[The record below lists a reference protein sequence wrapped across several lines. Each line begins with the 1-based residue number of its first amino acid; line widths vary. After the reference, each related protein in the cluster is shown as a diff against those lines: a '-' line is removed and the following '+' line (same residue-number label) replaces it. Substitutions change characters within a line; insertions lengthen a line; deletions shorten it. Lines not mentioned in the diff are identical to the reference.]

1 MAMHVIR
8 VNEHVEITVTLG
20 GVYAEVGSTRL
31 IEMYILGMQLQARL
45 VYSLSCSQTMHAYPL
60 DLVEI

>member
-45 VYSLSCSQTMHAYPL
+45 VYSCLADHAYPL